1 MLKHDLVIR
10 GGLVADGIGGEP
22 FEADVAVHDGKIAE
36 VGKISSAGKEEIDAK
51 GLLVTPGFVDIH
63 THYDGQAAWSD
74 RINPS
79 SSLGATTVVFGNCGV
94 GFAPCYPADRDL
106 LVSLMEGVEDIPQEV
121 LADGLEW
128 NWRTYPEYLD
138 ALAERSYD
146 IEVGALFPHACL
158 RVFVMGARALNG
170 EAASD
175 ADIAEMARLTGEAIN
190 AGAVGFSTSRSIN
203 HRASNGAHTPT
214 LVAGES
220 ELLAISKALK
230 DTGRGVL
237 QIISDFDDVQV
248 RP

>member
-106 LVSLMEGVEDIPQEV
+106 LVSLMEGVEDISTRSACRRPGMELEDVSGIPRRACRAQLRYRGWRAV
-121 LADGLEW
+121 SPCLFARVRDGRACAEW
-128 NWRTYPEYLD
+128 
-138 ALAERSYD
+138 RSRQR
-146 IEVGALFPHACL
+146 C
-158 RVFVMGARALNG
+158 R
-170 EAASD
+170 
-175 ADIAEMARLTGEAIN
+175 
-190 AGAVGFSTSRSIN
+190 
-203 HRASNGAHTPT
+203 HRGNGASYRGSDKRWGGRI
-214 LVAGES
+214 LY
-220 ELLAISKALK
+220 LA
-230 DTGRGVL
+230 
-237 QIISDFDDVQV
+237 QH
-248 RP
+248 